1 MPTEEGRR
9 IEKYVK
15 AQFDRVAAESSRDEI
30 RDDEEAHANAVIQ
43 ALIEDG
49 LARMEA
55 LRPRRLPGA
64 PRPSSGTNDPRIRT
78 IDKGDYR

>member
-30 RDDEEAHANAVIQ
+30 RDS
-43 ALIEDG
+43 
-49 LARMEA
+49 
-55 LRPRRLPGA
+55 P
-64 PRPSSGTNDPRIRT
+64 
-78 IDKGDYR
+78 